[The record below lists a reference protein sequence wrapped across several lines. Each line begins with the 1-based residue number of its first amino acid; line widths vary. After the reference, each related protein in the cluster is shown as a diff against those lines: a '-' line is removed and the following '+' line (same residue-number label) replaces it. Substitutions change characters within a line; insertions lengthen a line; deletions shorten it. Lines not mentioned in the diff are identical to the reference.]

1 MNIEAKL
8 DALRANP
15 IAPIS
20 VGANHQEALS
30 KYNTAGKMRTAAVM
44 VPIIKNNYRYE
55 LLLTKR
61 AQHLKDHAGEIC
73 FPGGSMEQTD
83 GDHLEAALRET
94 REEVGINSTE
104 IEIIGTLP
112 SIPTLTGFMIHP
124 VIGLVDKAINIVIAP
139 SEVESY
145 LTVPF
150 LYFLNDDN
158 KHESMHSFKN
168 TEITM
173 IEYHY
178 NGARIWGA
186 TAMIISSLCKK
197 IKEESM

>member
-15 IAPIS
+15 IEPIS
-20 VGANHQEALS
+20 LGANQQEALS

-104 IEIIGTLP
+104 IEILLLAEAQMLKLKNRQIMYT
-112 SIPTLTGFMIHP
+112 I
-124 VIGLVDKAINIVIAP
+124 
-139 SEVESY
+139 
-145 LTVPF
+145 F
-150 LYFLNDDN
+150 L
-158 KHESMHSFKN
+158 
-168 TEITM
+168 
-173 IEYHY
+173 IE
-178 NGARIWGA
+178 RPLI
-186 TAMIISSLCKK
+186 
-197 IKEESM
+197 